1 MSSFGGNDSFCA
13 KLTCSFSFVKQLL
26 QRQSK
31 SDCSKNTFV
40 ASDNLTSAHWQR
52 LILPTEHSN
61 VRWHF
66 GHIFSSCLPCI
77 VQLKIRN
84 LESKAQIKQKIAPWR
99 CVKPNRLIIGIPN
112 ILYFETDARATFAH
126 FLIVIKMNI

>member
-1 MSSFGGNDSFCA
+1 MSSLGGNDSFCA
-13 KLTCSFSFVKQLL
+13 KLTCSSSFVKQFL
-26 QRQSK
+26 QKQSK
-31 SDCSKNTFV
+31 SDCAKNVFV
-40 ASDNLTSAHWQR
+40 ASDNRMSAHWQR

-99 CVKPNRLIIGIPN
+99 CVKPNRLIIGVPN
-112 ILYFETDARATFAH
+112 ILNFKTHTCAVFAD
-126 FLIVIKMNI
+126 FLIAI